1 MFPFESLGR
10 INYQSGIMMG
20 KAMKYT
26 VLSVNN
32 NSQLLFGYAF
42 EIKEIYGSNDED
54 DVRDNVLQTF
64 LARIPFLIVPYSSET
79 SYVASIL
86 TKTFRQIAV
95 SYSAAF
101 SDFDSRAMLR
111 TVPSNFYCVQALL
124 DFVERLEWNYLA
136 VISSY
141 GQDKQRDAK
150 NFMLRLSGI
159 GVCLGEQIHLP
170 RQSSADTFFFFFFY
184 LGFLSR
190 TFTNHRTAEEGGGH
204 FFNSSLP
211 LPPASQTIRH

>member
-1 MFPFESLGR
+1 
-10 INYQSGIMMG
+10 
-20 KAMKYT
+20 MKYT

-64 LARIPFLIVPYSSET
+64 LARIIFLIVPYSSET

-111 TVPSNFYCVQALL
+111 TVPSNFY
-124 DFVERLEWNYLA
+124 
-136 VISSY
+136 
-141 GQDKQRDAK
+141 
-150 NFMLRLSGI
+150 
-159 GVCLGEQIHLP
+159 
-170 RQSSADTFFFFFFY
+170 
-184 LGFLSR
+184 
-190 TFTNHRTAEEGGGH
+190 
-204 FFNSSLP
+204 
-211 LPPASQTIRH
+211 